1 MVQGYFTKLST
12 TTTGAFSRDGENIK
26 YYNNCTCRDIVD
38 WLIDKYP
45 ESMNVR
51 DNVSTSQPFSFDRN

>member
-1 MVQGYFTKLST
+1 MELDYSTKLST
-12 TTTGAFSRDGENIK
+12 TITGNQNSVKIELKN
-26 YYNNCTCRDIVD
+26 YYCRDIVD

-51 DNVSTSQPFSFDRN
+51 DNVSRNPVS